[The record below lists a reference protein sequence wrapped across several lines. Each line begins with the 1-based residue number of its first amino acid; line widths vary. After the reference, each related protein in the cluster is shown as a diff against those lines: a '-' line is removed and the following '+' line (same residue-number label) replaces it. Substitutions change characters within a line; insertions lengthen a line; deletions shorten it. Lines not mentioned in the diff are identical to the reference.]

1 MMNHWYFKQLV
12 RSHGGIREVE
22 KTAGITRTRLN
33 DIQKGEHEPR
43 RDEISKLTKAFNLSQ
58 WAFFDLFFPE
68 LVEGY
73 DRAWRHG
80 IRQPEPK
87 RRRCIFRRNRQ

>member
-1 MMNHWYFKQLV
+1 MDHKRFKATV
-12 RSHGGIREVE
+12 RDFGGVRALSDQTKI
-22 KTAGITRTRLN
+22 KTTRLN
-33 DIQKGEHEPR
+33 DFQKGAAEPT
-43 RDEISKLTKAFNLSQ
+43 RDEIVKLTRALNLTQ